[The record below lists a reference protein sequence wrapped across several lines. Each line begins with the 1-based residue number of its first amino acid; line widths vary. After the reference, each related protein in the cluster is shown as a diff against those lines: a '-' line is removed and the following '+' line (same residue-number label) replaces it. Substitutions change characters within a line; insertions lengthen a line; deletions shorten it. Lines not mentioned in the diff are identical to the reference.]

1 MNLIIRGANMI
12 TTSIVI
18 EQETLNRIKELQQE
32 KGVFSRSEMIRRLID
47 IGLKE
52 IGKEG

>member
-1 MNLIIRGANMI
+1 MI

-18 EQETLNRIKELQQE
+18 EQETLNKIKELQQVN
-32 KGVFSRSEMIRRLID
+32 GIFSRSEMIRILID

-52 IGKEG
+52 INREG